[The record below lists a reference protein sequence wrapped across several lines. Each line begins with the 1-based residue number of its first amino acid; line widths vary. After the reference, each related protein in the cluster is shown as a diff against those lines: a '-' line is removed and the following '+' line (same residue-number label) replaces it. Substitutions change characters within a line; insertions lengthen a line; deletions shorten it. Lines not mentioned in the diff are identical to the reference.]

1 MSDYRFPSRLRSH
14 CLSMK
19 SIWTVRIGAVALGAF
34 AYLLGPLV
42 LVANAQAAED
52 YFKQNCTMCHSI
64 GGGRLIG
71 PDLGGVTKRKDRA
84 WLIRFLQDPKSMI
97 DSGDSYASQLHQD
110 ANGVVMP
117 TPPSMTPALAD
128 SILNYL
134 DAGPGASQSQVA
146 EPATSDPPF
155 TGADVALG
163 KQIFIGQHP
172 LANGGP
178 ACVSCHTLRT
188 VGGLGGGQVGPDLTN
203 ELDKLGG
210 RKGATA
216 WLSSPPTTTMQAVFS
231 KHPLPPEEILPLLAA
246 FDDASHQE
254 QPAKN
259 STALKFSGFGIGGM
273 LIGLV
278 LLNAAWR
285 GRIRSV
291 RRSVIR
297 AKVRGEK

>member
-1 MSDYRFPSRLRSH
+1 
-14 CLSMK
+14 MK
-19 SIWTVRIGAVALGAF
+19 SIWIVRIGTAALGAF
-34 AYLLGPLV
+34 AYLMGPLV
-42 LVANAQAAED
+42 IVANAQDAAD

-84 WLIRFLQDPKSMI
+84 WLIKFLQDPKAMI
-97 DSGDSYASQLHQD
+97 DSGDSYANQLHQD

-117 TPPSMTPALAD
+117 TPPGMTPALAD

-134 DAGPGASQSQVA
+134 EAGPGAAQSQSA
-146 EPATSDPPF
+146 EPPAKEQPF
-155 TGADVALG
+155 TEADVALG
-163 KQIFIGQHP
+163 RRIFIGQQT

-188 VGGLGGGQVGPDLTN
+188 IGSLGGGRLGPDLTN
-203 ELDKLGG
+203 EIDKLGG
-210 RKGATA
+210 RRGATA

-231 KHPLPPEEILPLLAA
+231 KHALEPEEILPLLAA
-246 FDDASHQE
+246 IDNASHQE
-254 QPAKN
+254 QPERN

-297 AKVRGEK
+297 AQVRGEK